1 MILHP
6 PFMIGLRLLPALR
19 VGNAVISIEYASHPG
34 REGRTRWRYFID
46 APQLTHE
53 DDDLQS
59 GCQGGSLQEGMESL
73 LTFLSAAGEA
83 MAFELRTGRV
93 SENLNLFPPK
103 VVEWAYQNQDEI
115 SAALSELQDENG
127 NPLKTLLIEE

>member
-19 VGNAVISIEYASHPG
+19 VGNAVISIAYASHPG
-34 REGRTRWRYFID
+34 REGRTRWHYFID